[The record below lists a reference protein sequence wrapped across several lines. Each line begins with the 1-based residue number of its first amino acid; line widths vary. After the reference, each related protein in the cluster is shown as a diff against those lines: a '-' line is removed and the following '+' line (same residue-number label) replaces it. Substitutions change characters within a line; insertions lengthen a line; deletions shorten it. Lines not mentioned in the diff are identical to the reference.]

1 MKLRELGI
9 IYTKAPNFMGYS
21 DGKIME
27 LFIIHKNNEA
37 FFLVNVDFKDPNG
50 KKKTGLFSLDLENK
64 KLNCLCKE
72 DCIEYLEY
80 LDLISENKIF
90 SKIKGYIE
98 KNKKDEILVEYNNNF
113 VYVDKNSK
121 INKVK
126 SESEITFCDNK
137 ATLKNKVCILH
148 GSPGLNTNLVQI
160 DNNLIKKDNFLNID
174 YSTKVDIFIKI
185 NSEKYT
191 DFGNIKSTTIN
202 NSKMTFLIEPLEA
215 SLLSKSLFGNLN
227 FNKISPG
234 EIINVMMNTTKTAKI
249 GKIDATNNIKRKFK
263 YITIL
268 NNYEIID
275 DELFIGDLILS
286 KKIKEVDINK
296 IKPSSS
302 KYTYVSMYVIA
313 NNISDAKDEA
323 IKKINNIKNFIELIE
338 KNSSIY
344 QMYNKGNTL
353 SNWDI
358 DRLFI
363 DYRLSNQFY
372 IYNIFDSSQFVY
384 GSNNSLT
391 IKNYGL
397 LTNESEILKYK
408 NQIEKIIYNYNEK
421 ESKLFNAMFW
431 LNKSLEL
438 INNDLYH
445 SIIYLNIAI
454 EYATNNEKCPT
465 LEDDYPEL
473 KDTLIEIK
481 SLIDNKDLDKKVKD
495 IINNKFNSIIND
507 NSINKRFYSMLKR
520 LNIDFSKRHMENYK
534 NIRKAR
540 NDIIHNNNEINI
552 TQHDIIDCY
561 ILVSKVIFY
570 KITEEQNEY
579 I

>member
-1 MKLRELGI
+1 MELRELGI
-9 IYTKAPNFMGYS
+9 IYTKVPNFMDYS

-37 FFLVNVDFKDPNG
+37 FFLVNVDFKDPDG

-64 KLNCLCKE
+64 KLNYLCKE

-90 SKIKGYIE
+90 SKIKGDIE

-185 NSEKYT
+185 NSENYT

-234 EIINVMMNTTKTAKI
+234 EIINVMMNTTKTAKT

-275 DELFIGDLILS
+275 DELIIGDLILS